1 MSEPDRIAAPSRPLP
16 SATVALARDGD
27 DGPELLLV
35 LRHGK
40 TSFGD
45 SYVFPGGLL
54 EAQDCDV
61 FDLCDGVTPA
71 EADARLGV
79 EDQGLSWYS
88 AAIRELFEEAGVLL
102 ARDAQSAWADAAQ
115 LAGFRDQLNEGLL
128 RWRDFL
134 TAHDLRLACAELHYF
149 SFWITPRELG
159 KRFSTRFF
167 AARLPAGQGAAHCGR
182 ELVDSRWLTA
192 REALQLAECNDVS
205 LPYPT
210 RVTLD
215 ALRRF
220 RDVDEFVA
228 WAERACAD
236 GVSCRRPALV
246 GGEGERRIVMPGDRQ
261 YPDYGRD
268 NER

>member
-1 MSEPDRIAAPSRPLP
+1 MTL
-16 SATVALARDGD
+16 VRDGD

-35 LRHGK
+35 LRHGN

-54 EAQDCDV
+54 EAQDADV

-71 EADARLGV
+71 EADAKLGV
-79 EDQGLSWYS
+79 EDGGLSWYS

-102 ARDAQSAWADAAQ
+102 AQDAQGNWADARQ
-115 LAGFRDQLNEGLL
+115 LARFRDELNAGRL

-134 TAHDLRLACAELHYF
+134 TAHSLRLACAELRYF
-149 SFWITPRELG
+149 SFWVTPRELG

-167 AARLPAGQGAAHCGR
+167 AARLPAGQGAKHCGR

-192 REALQLAECNDVS
+192 HTALELAERKDVS

-215 ALRRF
+215 SLRRF
-220 RDVDEFVA
+220 EDADELVA

-236 GVSCRRPALV
+236 GVSCHRPALV
-246 GGEGERRIVMPGDRQ
+246 GGDGERRIVMPGDRH
-261 YPDYGRD
+261 YPDYGKQS
-268 NER
+268 ER